1 MSKFTSWKTQN
12 CRIFVLKSTSCGY
25 WISKVLMINATKKRF
40 STLNLWFCELHF
52 IKFYDF
58 WHKIINCRKNT
69 KVHHIRLRR
78 IIVLAPRIPRFK
90 GLGMR
95 NLQYWVRTFH
105 KSHNTVTN
113 HNCIL
118 CVVRILMKQTLS
130 WPKIF
135 LIFVQIYWW
144 PPTSLDFG
152 LVFYTL
158 WISSCIKYPLH

>member
-40 STLNLWFCELHF
+40 STLNLGFCELHF

-130 WPKIF
+130 WPKNCFNICSNILMTPHLLRLWFSF
-135 LIFVQIYWW
+135 LHFVNFI
-144 PPTSLDFG
+144 
-152 LVFYTL
+152 
-158 WISSCIKYPLH
+158 LH